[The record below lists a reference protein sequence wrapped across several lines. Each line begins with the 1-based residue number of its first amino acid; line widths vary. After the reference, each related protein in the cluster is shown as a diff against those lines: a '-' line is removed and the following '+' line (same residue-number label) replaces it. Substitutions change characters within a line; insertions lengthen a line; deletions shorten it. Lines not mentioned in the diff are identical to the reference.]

1 MYYEI
6 ERGNVMIEIKN
17 LNKIYLKGKKNMVH
31 ALNNIN
37 LKIDDR
43 ETVAIIGESGAGK
56 STLLHIMSCIDNF
69 DGEYY
74 LDNIDINKLSESKKS
89 KLRSSKIGIVLQDF
103 ALIDDFTVFEN
114 VMTPLYFN
122 KKIKDKK
129 SSVMRALKKTGIAS
143 LKSKKVSQL
152 SGGQKQRVAI
162 SRALVTSPEYIFA
175 DEPTGSLDSKT
186 SEEIV
191 KMLFEL
197 NSNGITI
204 VIVTHNLDIAN
215 KCQRVIEIKD
225 GNIIEDN
232 CS

>member
-1 MYYEI
+1 
-6 ERGNVMIEIKN
+6 MIEIKN

-129 SSVMRALKKTGIAS
+129 SSVMRALKKTGITS
-143 LKSKKVSQL
+143 LKAKKVSQL

-162 SRALVTSPEYIFA
+162 SRALVTNPEYIFA

-204 VIVTHNLDIAN
+204 VIVTHNLEIAN
-215 KCQRVIEIKD
+215 QCHHIIEIKD
-225 GNIIEDN
+225 GNIIKDI

>member
-1 MYYEI
+1 
-6 ERGNVMIEIKN
+6 
-17 LNKIYLKGKKNMVH
+17 MVH

-143 LKSKKVSQL
+143 LKAKKVSQL

-162 SRALVTSPEYIFA
+162 SRALVTNPEYIFA

-191 KMLFEL
+191 KMLFDL
-197 NSNGITI
+197 NRNGITI
-204 VIVTHNLDIAN
+204 IIVTHNLDIAN

-225 GNIIEDN
+225 GNIIKDI

>member
-1 MYYEI
+1 
-6 ERGNVMIEIKN
+6 MIEIKN

-122 KKIKDKK
+122 KKIK
-129 SSVMRALKKTGIAS
+129 G
-143 LKSKKVSQL
+143 
-152 SGGQKQRVAI
+152 
-162 SRALVTSPEYIFA
+162 
-175 DEPTGSLDSKT
+175 
-186 SEEIV
+186 
-191 KMLFEL
+191 
-197 NSNGITI
+197 
-204 VIVTHNLDIAN
+204 
-215 KCQRVIEIKD
+215 
-225 GNIIEDN
+225 
-232 CS
+232 

>member
-1 MYYEI
+1 
-6 ERGNVMIEIKN
+6 MIEIKN

-143 LKSKKVSQL
+143 LKAKKVSQL

-162 SRALVTSPEYIFA
+162 SRALVTNPEYIFA

-204 VIVTHNLDIAN
+204 VIVTHNLEIAN
-215 KCQRVIEIKD
+215 QCHHIIEIKD

>member
-1 MYYEI
+1 
-6 ERGNVMIEIKN
+6 MIEIKN

-129 SSVMRALKKTGIAS
+129 SSVMRALKKTGITS
-143 LKSKKVSQL
+143 LKAKKVSQL

-162 SRALVTSPEYIFA
+162 SRALVTNPEYIFA

-191 KMLFEL
+191 KMLFDL
-197 NSNGITI
+197 NRNGITI
-204 VIVTHNLDIAN
+204 IIVTHNLDIAN

-232 CS
+232 CSYVRN

>member
-1 MYYEI
+1 
-6 ERGNVMIEIKN
+6 MIEIKN

-186 SEEIV
+186 SDEII

-204 VIVTHNLDIAN
+204 VIVTHNLEIAN
-215 KCQRVIEIKD
+215 QCHHIIEIKD

>member
-1 MYYEI
+1 
-6 ERGNVMIEIKN
+6 MIEIKN

-191 KMLFEL
+191 KMLFDL
-197 NSNGITI
+197 NRNGITI
-204 VIVTHNLDIAN
+204 IIVTHNLDIAN
-215 KCQRVIEIKD
+215 QCHHIIEIKD
-225 GNIIEDN
+225 GNIIKDI

>member
-1 MYYEI
+1 
-6 ERGNVMIEIKN
+6 MIEIKN

-162 SRALVTSPEYIFA
+162 SRALVTNPEYIFA

-191 KMLFEL
+191 KMLFDL
-197 NSNGITI
+197 NRNGITI
-204 VIVTHNLDIAN
+204 VIVTHNLEIAN
-215 KCQRVIEIKD
+215 QCHHIIEIKD
-225 GNIIEDN
+225 GNIIKDI